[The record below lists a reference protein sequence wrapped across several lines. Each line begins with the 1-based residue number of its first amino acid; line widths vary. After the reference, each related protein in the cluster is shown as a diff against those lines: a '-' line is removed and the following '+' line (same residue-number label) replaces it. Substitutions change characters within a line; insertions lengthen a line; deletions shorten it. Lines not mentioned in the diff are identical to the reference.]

1 MTYEI
6 SAELNLK
13 TIIAESR
20 EAAQALLDFADRLTE
35 IDEKYS
41 DKGERMTNEEAIKEC
56 GSIMKGQIDD
66 TD

>member
-20 EAAQALLDFADRLTE
+20 EVAQALLDFADRLTE
-35 IDEKYS
+35 IAEKYS
-41 DKGERMTNEEAIKEC
+41 DEGEEQSE
-56 GSIMKGQIDD
+56 
-66 TD
+66 

>member
-1 MTYEI
+1 MAKYEI

-20 EAAQALLDFADRLTE
+20 EIAQALLDFANRLTE

-41 DKGERMTNEEAIKEC
+41 KYSERTVIQNENYN
-56 GSIMKGQIDD
+56 
-66 TD
+66 